1 MKKILITSVL
11 TLWFSMIFSQI
22 VLESTYPHSG
32 TYTKLAN
39 SGYKFFVMDVGANQ
53 CRIYN
58 NHTLWKTINLSV
70 PSNHYLYDI
79 KFVTENLFTTDNSLC
94 LVYIYYNYNS
104 AGQYYTYTAKV
115 IKENGTELLTIPGCQ
130 YFYVQTIPDGGAKM
144 VAYSYNYSV
153 SPVTIQTH
161 VSDLP
166 GHLLII
172 PGDSNCDG
180 TVNLLDVVN
189 TVNYIMGQNLVP
201 FCSDNA
207 DANEDGLINIIDI
220 VITVN
225 IIMNTDSGT
234 EPEKTF

>member
-1 MKKILITSVL
+1 MV
-11 TLWFSMIFSQI
+11 FSQI
-22 VLESTYPHSG
+22 TLESTYTHSG
-32 TYTKLAN
+32 TYTRLAN

-53 CRIYN
+53 CRIFN
-58 NHTLWKTINLSV
+58 SNHTPWKTISLQV
-70 PSNHYLYDI
+70 PANHYLYDI

-94 LVYIYYNYNS
+94 LVYIYYNYNTT
-104 AGQYYTYTAKV
+104 GQYYTYTAKV

-130 YFYVQTIPDGGAKM
+130 HFYVHTISGGGAKM
-144 VAYSYNYSV
+144 VAYAYNYAV
-153 SPVTIQTH
+153 SPYTIQTH

-166 GHLLII
+166 GHLLTM

-189 TVNYIMGQNLVP
+189 TVNYIMGQSNVP

-225 IIMNTDSGT
+225 IIMNTDSALQT
-234 EPEKTF
+234 ETNQ